1 MNTNAYITFLLIGIV
16 LVAVDGQ
23 IIYHSGRRYLE
34 NSYGA
39 PEAGAS
45 MARLVAVMFHLAVLG
60 ILALLSLISFG
71 GDESSIPSVVG
82 KLGLLLLVLAAAH
95 GITLAVLSR
104 IRDEQVGENL
114 VARKQGVTGD
124 GRNSTVNPV
133 SPGTADPT
141 RPSVSPSLE
150 HGAPYSAPGEGR

>member
-23 IIYHSGRRYLE
+23 LIYHSGRRYLE

-60 ILALLSLISFG
+60 VLALLSTISLG
-71 GDESSIPSVVG
+71 GDESAMPKVVA
-82 KLGLLLLVLAAAH
+82 KLGILLLVLALAH

-114 VARKQGVTGD
+114 VARKQGLAAERGT
-124 GRNSTVNPV
+124 TVNPV
-133 SPGTADPT
+133 NPGTDPV

-150 HGAPYSAPGEGR
+150 HGAPYSAPGDGR